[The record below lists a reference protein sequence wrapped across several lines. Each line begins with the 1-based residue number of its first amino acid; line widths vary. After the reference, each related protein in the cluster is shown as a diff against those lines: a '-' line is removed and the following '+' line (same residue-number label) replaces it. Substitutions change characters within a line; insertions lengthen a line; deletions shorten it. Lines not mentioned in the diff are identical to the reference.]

1 MFGLC
6 LLRLERKGRNSEAS
20 IRRIYYI
27 QNDEALGTESTVF
40 QRIDTMWKISLF
52 LCNTRSINYD
62 FQRYKFNL
70 QM

>member
-27 QNDEALGTESTVF
+27 QNDDLSEALGTESTVF
-40 QRIDTMWKISLF
+40 
-52 LCNTRSINYD
+52 
-62 FQRYKFNL
+62 
-70 QM
+70 